1 MKTLIK
7 TILVL
12 SISFAPISNADESKV
27 GRVLYKAVDS
37 QNQTLPVSIEVE
49 VKEKGSGRV
58 LESFTA
64 HSKILLLPLSG
75 RYQITGVNKKTG
87 ETKSQ
92 DFSTSFE
99 PSGSSEVILKFEK

>member
-7 TILVL
+7 TVLVL
-12 SISFAPISNADESKV
+12 SISFASVIKADESKT

-37 QNQTLPVSIEVE
+37 SGQTLPTSIEVE
-49 VKEKGSGRV
+49 VKEKGSGKI

-64 HSKILLLPLSG
+64 HSKIMLLPLSG
-75 RYQITGVNKKTG
+75 RYQITGLNKKTG

>member
-7 TILVL
+7 TVLVL
-12 SISFAPISNADESKV
+12 SISFASVIKADDSKV

-37 QNQTLPVSIEVE
+37 SGQALPTSIEVE
-49 VKEKGSGRV
+49 VKDKGTGKV

-75 RYQITGVNKKTG
+75 RYQIIGVNKKTG

-92 DFSTSFE
+92 YFSTSFE
-99 PSGSSEVILKFEK
+99 PSGSSEVILRFEK